1 MKNNKGFIA
10 TSLILTFFL
19 LFCAL
24 LLNTIRNY
32 NFNQNLI
39 DKLDDIKF
47 EQTKITKL
55 TNYIENQYNV
65 NASSNGLEK
74 DTTPDLNIRY
84 VGANPKNYVK
94 FNNEL
99 WRIIGIFNGNV
110 KLVRDDILTTY
121 SFDNKTT
128 AQGIETDR
136 GTNDWANSYLREFL
150 NDYYYEGKTITC
162 HSEASG
168 ATTATNATIT
178 CPDINKINDSAK
190 SMIQKAMWNLGG
202 FVYRTIPV
210 NELYTKEKGTEVYN
224 GHATTSTDY
233 IGLIYPSDYVYAS
246 TYASCRQDPFSNTCK
261 NNNWLYNG
269 VLYLTISPLS
279 SNDHNVFSMHSVG
292 GLYSNFALYRTNI
305 RPSLYLKSDVKVV
318 GGTGTSSDPYTFYQG
333 GLTLT
338 LELNGGST
346 TQTINDFYGSGEK
359 VTLIEPTKEGYK
371 FNGWKITSG
380 DGTLDGNVLTINTES
395 VVIEATW
402 KKQVTLTA
410 LTNYIENQ
418 YNVNASSN
426 GLEKDTTPDLNIR
439 YVGANPKNYV
449 KFNNEL
455 WRIIGIFNGNVKLVR
470 DDILTTYSFDN
481 KTTAQGIETDRG
493 TNDWANSY
501 LREFLND
508 YYYEGKTITCHSE
521 ASGAVGGATTAT
533 NATITCPDIN
543 KINESAKS
551 MIQNTMWNLGCF
563 GYGKKSV
570 NELYTKE
577 KGTEVYNGHA
587 TKSSDYIGLI
597 YPSDYGFASTDE
609 SCSQAPLSRAC
620 KNNNWLF
627 KGVHYW
633 TISPVSSGAYN
644 TFIVTSYGDLA
655 TGVVLG
661 RASVRPSLYLKSDVK
676 VVGGTG
682 TSSDPYTLEI

>member
-84 VGANPKNYVK
+84 VDANPKNYVK

-128 AQGIETDR
+128 AQGIETNY
-136 GTNDWANSYLREFL
+136 GTNDWTKSYLREFL

-210 NELYTKEKGTEVYN
+210 NELY
-224 GHATTSTDY
+224 
-233 IGLIYPSDYVYAS
+233 
-246 TYASCRQDPFSNTCK
+246 
-261 NNNWLYNG
+261 
-269 VLYLTISPLS
+269 LYLTISPLS
-279 SNDHNVFSMHSVG
+279 SNDHNVFSMHSLG

-318 GGTGTSSDPYTFYQG
+318 GGTGTSSDPYT
-333 GLTLT
+333 
-338 LELNGGST
+338 
-346 TQTINDFYGSGEK
+346 
-359 VTLIEPTKEGYK
+359 
-371 FNGWKITSG
+371 
-380 DGTLDGNVLTINTES
+380 
-395 VVIEATW
+395 
-402 KKQVTLTA
+402 
-410 LTNYIENQ
+410 
-418 YNVNASSN
+418 
-426 GLEKDTTPDLNIR
+426 
-439 YVGANPKNYV
+439 
-449 KFNNEL
+449 
-455 WRIIGIFNGNVKLVR
+455 
-470 DDILTTYSFDN
+470 
-481 KTTAQGIETDRG
+481 
-493 TNDWANSY
+493 
-501 LREFLND
+501 
-508 YYYEGKTITCHSE
+508 
-521 ASGAVGGATTAT
+521 
-533 NATITCPDIN
+533 
-543 KINESAKS
+543 
-551 MIQNTMWNLGCF
+551 
-563 GYGKKSV
+563 
-570 NELYTKE
+570 
-577 KGTEVYNGHA
+577 
-587 TKSSDYIGLI
+587 
-597 YPSDYGFASTDE
+597 
-609 SCSQAPLSRAC
+609 
-620 KNNNWLF
+620 
-627 KGVHYW
+627 
-633 TISPVSSGAYN
+633 
-644 TFIVTSYGDLA
+644 
-655 TGVVLG
+655 
-661 RASVRPSLYLKSDVK
+661 
-676 VVGGTG
+676 
-682 TSSDPYTLEI
+682 LEI